1 MHRIKKMW
9 EEVPNRR
16 KDKKYKRLGGSIK
29 IPLSVLAGWMVG
41 SAVNLGLIMLGQDQS
56 QSISDS

>member
-1 MHRIKKMW
+1 MW